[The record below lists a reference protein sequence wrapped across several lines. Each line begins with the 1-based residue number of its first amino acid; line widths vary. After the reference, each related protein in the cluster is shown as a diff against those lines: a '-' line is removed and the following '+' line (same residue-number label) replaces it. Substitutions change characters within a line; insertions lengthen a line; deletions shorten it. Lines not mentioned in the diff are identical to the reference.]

1 MSQVELSRVTGVAQ
15 ATISNIES
23 CNRTPSYLTR
33 QRLAN
38 ALNTAVEE
46 IFPNEQSLGSKRNR
60 KNKKSLG
67 LNDPTDVIIVNSTHA
82 LSVKPV
88 KENELDTLPTVN
100 DNKVIGFITGG
111 AGERL
116 KYYSLKMFKGDE
128 FVSSSCTDCTGKF
141 VFTNLRPGKYLLA
154 TNEGNLM
161 EIRLK

>member
-1 MSQVELSRVTGVAQ
+1 MSQVELSRATGVAQ

-38 ALNTAVEE
+38 ALNVVVEE

-60 KNKKSLG
+60 KTRKAHG
-67 LNDPTDVIIVNSTHA
+67 LNDAVDVILVNSTHA

-88 KENELDTLPTVN
+88 KENERDILPLVN
-100 DNKVIGFITGG
+100 DSKVIGFVTGG

-116 KYYSLKMFKGDE
+116 KYFSLKMFKGDE

-141 VFTNLRPGKYLLA
+141 VFTNLKPGKYQLA

-161 EIRLK
+161 ELRLR